1 MITSGDGDKIIFPWS
16 EPQNARRHPGSARRQ
31 AESQR
36 RELLT
41 DDEVNTSWKD
51 KKSIENGVISIKPI
65 RNGVNWHDS
74 H

>member
-1 MITSGDGDKIIFPWS
+1 M
-16 EPQNARRHPGSARRQ
+16 RHPDSARRQ
-31 AESQR
+31 AESQK

-51 KKSIENGVISIKPI
+51 MKSIENGVISIKPI